1 MREMTTFSVSR
12 EVGNSIRGRAKELRI
27 PVTRFIEELISYE
40 RAARGLPPLSFDRYA
55 VELQFDE
62 VYFALRLRLWTRP
75 VVLAP
80 SDALKLAHQISRATG
95 RGKTSQVR
103 YSQPRQA
110 EPAVCQVTIRRQGSG
125 IVLNA
130 GFPTETTHA
139 VVYSESLSVDD
150 ANALASALRA
160 SVAEG
165 RRQVAR
171 YHAA

>member
-1 MREMTTFSVSR
+1 
-12 EVGNSIRGRAKELRI
+12 
-27 PVTRFIEELISYE
+27 
-40 RAARGLPPLSFDRYA
+40 
-55 VELQFDE
+55 
-62 VYFALRLRLWTRP
+62 
-75 VVLAP
+75 
-80 SDALKLAHQISRATG
+80 
-95 RGKTSQVR
+95 
-103 YSQPRQA
+103 
-110 EPAVCQVTIRRQGSG
+110 VTIRRQGSG